1 MSARIAGRAQPGPIP
16 PSSLDPAA
24 LLRTDLAAQIT
35 RTAGPC
41 HRPLRLAKTSA
52 IVGRDTG
59 HVRALGIWVVHA
71 RCGNRRASRCPS
83 CSVLYKYD
91 TYNLIAAGLR
101 GGKQTPDSVAAHPR
115 LFVTLTAP
123 SFGPVHLGPAKNGQR
138 RPCHPRRAGQGP
150 DCRTWHRQ
158 GDPLIGTPL
167 DPETYDYA
175 GHVLFNVL
183 AGKLW
188 SRFTIDLRRQLA
200 QAAGIPRDRLGQEV
214 TLSYAKVAE
223 YQARG
228 IVHYHAVIRLDG
240 PDGPGS
246 PPPAWAS
253 ATVLESAVR
262 DAATTAVV
270 TTPDAPGVP
279 SRALRFGAQIDV
291 KTLAAGELSGSDRAP
306 TETAVAHYIAKYAA
320 KSTETTGVELRPLA
334 CRACNGTGACSI
346 VLETGTSITR
356 FCDTCHGHGRDQS
369 AWSDLDHVGV
379 TAHARTLVET
389 CWNLGAMP
397 EFAAL
402 RLRAW
407 AHLLGFRGHTSTRSR
422 HYSTTLAALR
432 AERAEYHAA
441 LSAHSTGANSSEE
454 TTLVVNTWHYLG
466 RAETGADIG
475 AAPPTPPPISVGGPR

>member
-1 MSARIAGRAQPGPIP
+1 MTARLAGRAQPGPIP

-24 LLRTDLAAQIT
+24 LLRAGLADQLT
-35 RTAGPC
+35 RAAGPC
-41 HRPLRLAKTSA
+41 HRPLRLSKTSVT
-52 IVGRDTG
+52 VGRDTG
-59 HVRALGIWVVHA
+59 HVRALTTQVVHA
-71 RCGNRRASRCPS
+71 RCGNRRESRCPS

-123 SFGPVHLGPAKNGQR
+123 SFGPVHLGPAKNGQL

-158 GDPLIGTPL
+158 RDPLIGTPL
-167 DPETYDYA
+167 DPKTYDYA
-175 GHVLFNVL
+175 GHVLWGAL

-188 SRFTIDLRRQLA
+188 SRFTIDLRRHLA
-200 QAAGIPRDRLGQEV
+200 HTAGIPRNQLSKDA

-228 IVHYHAVIRLDG
+228 IIHYHAVIRLDG
-240 PDGPGS
+240 PDGPNS

-253 ATVLESAVR
+253 ATVLQSAIR
-262 DAATTAVV
+262 DAATTALV
-270 TTPDAPGVP
+270 TKPDALGIS

-291 KTLAAGELSGSDRAP
+291 KTLATGELVGSDRAP

-320 KSTETTGVELRPLA
+320 KSTETTGVDLRPLA
-334 CRACNGTGACSI
+334 CRACHGTGTCPI
-346 VLETGTSITR
+346 TPETGESVTR

-369 AWSDLDHVGV
+369 AWADLDHPGV

-389 CWNLGAMP
+389 CWHLGAMP
-397 EFAAL
+397 ELAAL

-422 HYSTTLAALR
+422 RYSTTLAALR
-432 AERAEYHAA
+432 AERAEYQAA
-441 LSAHSTGANSSEE
+441 IFADGTATDVGEE
-454 TTLVVNTWHYLG
+454 TTLVVNTWRYLG